1 MTDDATNERR
11 YADGGIVPATTSPIP
26 ITLAVTECIISAESA
41 RDRTFRCSRHDH
53 PHLAAVH
60 NGEPL
65 QHATF
70 GMPDLS
76 DERVRQHLREGIR
89 AIMGDEETQQ

>member
-1 MTDDATNERR
+1 MTDDATNERC
-11 YADGGIVPATTSPIP
+11 YADGGIVPAPSIP
-26 ITLAVTECIISAESA
+26 ITLAVTECIISSESA
-41 RDRTFRCSRHDH
+41 KDRTFRCSRLDH

-70 GMPDLS
+70 GMPNLS

-89 AIMGDEETQQ
+89 AIMADEETQQ

>member
-11 YADGGIVPATTSPIP
+11 YADGGIVPAPSIP
-26 ITLAVTECIISAESA
+26 VTLAVTECIISAESA
-41 RDRTFRCSRHDH
+41 KDRTFRCSRLDL
-53 PHLAAVH
+53 PHLTAVH
-60 NGEPL
+60 AGEPF